1 MADVAPWLLGSFIIQ
16 VASLSLVAASMLNR
30 GLLSVVRRVALAR
43 GTAQVFSQNFST
55 GPLATSA
62 IIFGAANALGF
73 GISVA
78 TGSHYHLDLIGT
90 GIFSGVAI
98 ALCGTAGAAQQN
110 VSAACIGLWATK
122 LAGFLF
128 YRALLTHTDARLN
141 EVLSTNTGAFGFW
154 FISFAWGWIVSLP
167 HTLAAGVSL
176 NMRPSFSW
184 LDGLGIGLFAVG
196 FLMETIADWQKWQF
210 KKDPANRSKFC
221 DVGAWRVSQH
231 PNWFGNFLL
240 WSGICVLNMSTLAA
254 VGPVYVLPSLLSP
267 LFLLALFY
275 GQACGVISNTVEL
288 ANAKHGHDPTYQE
301 YLKRVP
307 IFMPSAS
314 SLLRLCS

>member
-16 VASLSLVAASMLNR
+16 VASLSLVAASMSNR

-98 ALCGTAGAAQQN
+98 ALCGTAGAVQQN
-110 VSAACIGLWATK
+110 VSAACMGLWATK

-196 FLMETIADWQKWQF
+196 LLMETIADWQKWQF

-240 WSGICVLNMSTLAA
+240 WSGICVLNMSNLGRCWASSCSSQSIEPTFPS
-254 VGPVYVLPSLLSP
+254 GFVLRPSLWCLS
-267 LFLLALFY
+267 
-275 GQACGVISNTVEL
+275 QT
-288 ANAKHGHDPTYQE
+288 
-301 YLKRVP
+301 
-307 IFMPSAS
+307 
-314 SLLRLCS
+314 RLSWPMLSMVMIPHTRSI

>member
-1 MADVAPWLLGSFIIQ
+1 
-16 VASLSLVAASMLNR
+16 MLNR

-221 DVGAWRVSQH
+221 DVGTWRVSQH